1 MRKQSHKILMGWPAR
16 FSLKKTVQPT
26 PIMRSK
32 PPRAMTLIEVM
43 MALMV
48 LALVFGGVISS
59 MVRAASMTRD
69 SKVIYRETAIM
80 NDLVERMRSMTFN
93 ELKTELKT
101 GNATLGI
108 VATNTGS
115 VYTTAG
121 NVPPQTPSGAG
132 TGLVLAGAYN
142 YKWTRTCSDLDAD
155 PLRIVLNVW
164 PEKLESKK
172 ITVVTYISASGLINK

>member
-1 MRKQSHKILMGWPAR
+1 
-16 FSLKKTVQPT
+16 
-26 PIMRSK
+26 
-32 PPRAMTLIEVM
+32 MTLIEVM

-121 NVPPQTPSGAG
+121 NQTPSGAG

-164 PEKLESKK
+164 PEILESKK